1 MSHYK
6 HLLEPASIRHLKLK
20 NRMVKPAQWLVYAEA
35 DGSVGERAIA
45 FYETIAKGGVGLV
58 TVEESICDFPQGA
71 SAMPHIRLD
80 DDKFLPGLTRLAQ
93 AIHSH
98 DARAIVQITHAGPAH
113 NPLVGGEAI
122 APSRLEPPAEP
133 VFAIAHELT
142 KEEIAALVE
151 KFAQAALRVKNA
163 GFDGVELHMAH
174 YALINAFLSRVQN
187 KRSDEYGAASLET
200 RSRFSREILK
210 RARALCG
217 QDFIIGIR
225 MSNKEWGHE
234 LGTTNA
240 EAVEFAKIFETN
252 GADYIQVSAYG
263 YGAYALC
270 ALPELVTYP
279 EVPAEVKDFAD
290 RIPHGALVPETEAI
304 KKAVKIPVSAV
315 GYLDPKA
322 AEKVLKDGKADL
334 ICFGRRLMADPE
346 LPLKL
351 AAGREDEIRPCLRCN
366 VCLSDILLA
375 QPARCRINP
384 FMGNE
389 ATLKISPAAKQKT
402 VMIVGAGPAGM
413 EAARVAA
420 ERGHHV
426 MLYDKS
432 ADLGG
437 LVPMASFIKG
447 AGVADN
453 LMKMVPWYRHEFK
466 RLGVEL
472 HLGVQVDSELVN
484 LLEPDALVLALG
496 GKPVLPKIA
505 GIDSPNVI
513 TTENLKKSA
522 APYLHL
528 LGSKLMSALTK
539 VYLPVKDSVAI
550 IGGDLAGLEAAEFF
564 IKRGRK
570 VTIVET
576 GPQPGAGMPLV
587 WLVRLMPWLAAKN
600 VAMHVGVKIDR
611 ITGEGV
617 EITGADGKAAK
628 IAAKTVM
635 VMPSYE
641 RNDQLDSQ
649 FGKLKLKPIVVGDA
663 LGGAPRYIQG
673 AILDGAKAGAEV

>member
-1 MSHYK
+1 MSKYK
-6 HLLEPASIRHLKLK
+6 HLLEPTAIRHMQLK
-20 NRMVKPAQWLVYAEA
+20 NRMVKPAQWLVYAEN
-35 DGSVGERAIA
+35 DGSVGEKAIA
-45 FYETIAKGGVGLV
+45 FYETIARGGVGLV
-58 TVEESICDFPQGA
+58 TVEESICDYPQGA

-80 DDKFLPGLTRLAQ
+80 DDKFIPGLTKLAQ

-113 NPLVGGEAI
+113 NPLVGGEPV
-122 APSRLEPPAEP
+122 APTRLEPPAEP
-133 VFAIAHELT
+133 VFAVAHELT
-142 KEEIAALVE
+142 KDEILALVE
-151 KFAQAALRVKNA
+151 KFAQAAHRVKKA
-163 GFDGVELHMAH
+163 GFDGVEVHMAH
-174 YALINAFLSRVQN
+174 YALVNAFLSRVQN
-187 KRSDEYGAASLET
+187 KRTDEYGAMSIET

-210 RARALCG
+210 RTRELCG
-217 QDFIIGIR
+217 NDFIIGIR

-240 EAVEFAKIFETN
+240 EAVEFAKLFEQN
-252 GADYIQVSAYG
+252 EADYLQVSAYG
-263 YGAYALC
+263 YGAFALC

-279 EVPAEVKDFAD
+279 EVPPEVKEFAD

-315 GYLDPKA
+315 GYLDPEA
-322 AEKVLKDGKADL
+322 AEKVLKEGKADF

-346 LPLKL
+346 MPTKL

-389 ATLKISPAAKQKT
+389 STLEIVPVAKLKT

-432 ADLGG
+432 SDLGG

-453 LMKMVPWYRHEFK
+453 LMRMVPWYRHELK

-472 HLGVQVDSELVN
+472 HLGRDVDAELVN
-484 LLEPDALVLALG
+484 LLEPDALILATG
-496 GKPVLPKIA
+496 GKPVLPKIE
-505 GIDSPNVI
+505 GIDGAHVI
-513 TTENLKKSA
+513 TTEHLKKSA
-522 APYLHL
+522 QPFLHL
-528 LGSKLMSALTK
+528 LGSKLMSSLSK

-550 IGGDLAGLEAAEFF
+550 IGGDLAGLEAAEFL

-570 VTIVET
+570 VSVIET
-576 GPQPGAGMPLV
+576 SAQLGAGMPLV

-600 VAMHVGVKIDR
+600 VPIHAGVKINR
-611 ITGEGV
+611 ITSSGV
-617 EITGADGKAAK
+617 EITGADGKNTTVAAE
-628 IAAKTVM
+628 TVM

-641 RNDQLDSQ
+641 RNDHLDTR
-649 FGKLKLKPIVVGDA
+649 FGNLKIQPIVVGDA
-663 LGGAPRYIQG
+663 VGGNPRYIQG

>member
-217 QDFIIGIR
+217 EDFIIGIR

-472 HLGVQVDSELVN
+472 HLGVQVDAELVN

-617 EITGADGKAAK
+617 EITGADGKTAK
-628 IAAKTVM
+628 IAAETVM

>member
-20 NRMVKPAQWLVYAEA
+20 NRIVKPAQWLVYAEA

-217 QDFIIGIR
+217 EDFIIGIR

-472 HLGVQVDSELVN
+472 HLGVQVDAELVN

-570 VTIVET
+570 VTIMET

-600 VAMHVGVKIDR
+600 VALHVGVKIDR

-617 EITGADGKAAK
+617 EITGADGKIAK
-628 IAAKTVM
+628 IAAETVM

-663 LGGAPRYIQG
+663 LGGVPRYIQG

>member
-1 MSHYK
+1 MSKYK
-6 HLLEPASIRHLKLK
+6 HLLEPTTIRHLKLK

-35 DGSVGERAIA
+35 DGTVGEKAIA

-58 TVEESICDFPQGA
+58 TVEESICEYPQGA

-80 DDKFLPGLTRLAQ
+80 DDKFIPGLTKLAQ
-93 AIHSH
+93 AIRSH

-113 NPLVGGEAI
+113 NPLVGGEPV
-122 APSRLEPPAEP
+122 APSRLEPTAEP
-133 VFAIAHELT
+133 VFAVAHELT
-142 KEEIAALVE
+142 KEEIIALVE
-151 KFAQAALRVKNA
+151 KFAQAALRVKKS

-174 YALINAFLSRVQN
+174 YALGNAFLSRVQN
-187 KRSDEYGAASLET
+187 KRTDEYGAASLET
-200 RSRFSREILK
+200 RSRFAREML
-210 RARALCG
+210 RRTRELCG
-217 QDFIIGIR
+217 SDFIIGIR

-240 EAVEFAKIFETN
+240 EAVEFAKIFEAN
-252 GADYIQVSAYG
+252 GADYLQVSAYG
-263 YGAYALC
+263 YGAFALC

-279 EVPAEVKDFAD
+279 EVPPEVKEFAD

-304 KKAVKIPVSAV
+304 KKAVKIPISAV
-315 GYLDPKA
+315 GYLDPEA
-322 AEKVLKDGKADL
+322 AEKVLKEGQADF

-346 LPLKL
+346 MPLKL

-389 ATLKISPAAKQKT
+389 AMLKIVPAAKQKT

-432 ADLGG
+432 PDLGG

-453 LMKMVPWYRHEFK
+453 LMRMVPWYRHEFK

-472 HLGVQVDSELVN
+472 HLGRDVDAELVN
-484 LLEPDALVLALG
+484 LLEPDALILATG
-496 GKPVLPKIA
+496 GKPVLPKLE
-505 GIDSPNVI
+505 GIDSAHVI
-513 TTENLKKSA
+513 TTEHLKKSA
-522 APYLHL
+522 QPFLHL
-528 LGSKLMSALTK
+528 VGSKMMSALSK

-550 IGGDLAGLEAAEFF
+550 IGGDLAGLEAAEFL

-570 VTIVET
+570 VSVIET
-576 GPQPGAGMPLV
+576 STQLGAGLPLV

-600 VAMHVGVKIDR
+600 VPLHVGVKINR
-611 ITGEGV
+611 ITGAGV
-617 EITGADGKAAK
+617 EITGADGKTQTVAAE
-628 IAAKTVM
+628 TVM
-635 VMPSYE
+635 VMPAYE
-641 RNDQLDSQ
+641 RNDHLDTR
-649 FGKLKLKPIVVGDA
+649 FGNLKIQPVVIGDA
-663 LGGAPRYIQG
+663 MGGTPRYIQG
-673 AILDGAKAGAEV
+673 AVLDGAKAGAEV

>member
-617 EITGADGKAAK
+617 EITDADGKTVK
-628 IAAKTVM
+628 ITAETVM

>member
-20 NRMVKPAQWLVYAEA
+20 NRIVKPAQWLVYAET

-217 QDFIIGIR
+217 EDFIIGIR

-437 LVPMASFIKG
+437 LVAMASFIKG

-472 HLGVQVDSELVN
+472 HLGVQVDAELVN

-570 VTIVET
+570 VTIMET

-600 VAMHVGVKIDR
+600 VALHVGVKIDR

-617 EITGADGKAAK
+617 EITGADGKIAK
-628 IAAKTVM
+628 IAAETVM

-663 LGGAPRYIQG
+663 LGGVPRYIQG

>member
-1 MSHYK
+1 MSKYK
-6 HLLEPASIRHLKLK
+6 HLLEPTAIRHMQLK

-35 DGSVGERAIA
+35 DGSVGEKAIG

-58 TVEESICDFPQGA
+58 TVEESICEYPQGA

-80 DDKFLPGLTRLAQ
+80 DDKFIPGLTKLAQ

-98 DARAIVQITHAGPAH
+98 DTRAIVQITHAGPAH
-113 NPLVGGEAI
+113 NPLVGGEPV

-133 VFAIAHELT
+133 VFAVAHELT
-142 KEEIAALVE
+142 KEEILALVE
-151 KFAQAALRVKNA
+151 KFAQAALRVKKA

-187 KRSDEYGAASLET
+187 KRSDEYGAASIET

-210 RARALCG
+210 RTRELCG
-217 QDFIIGIR
+217 SDFIIGIR

-240 EAVEFAKIFETN
+240 EAVEFAKLFEQN
-252 GADYIQVSAYG
+252 GTDYLQVSAYG

-279 EVPAEVKDFAD
+279 EVPPEVKEFAD
-290 RIPHGALVPETEAI
+290 RIPHGALVPETYAI

-315 GYLDPKA
+315 GYLDPEA
-322 AEKVLKDGKADL
+322 ADKVLKDGKADL
-334 ICFGRRLMADPE
+334 VCFGRRLMADPE
-346 LPLKL
+346 MPLKL

-389 ATLKISPAAKQKT
+389 STLKIVPAAKEKT

-453 LMKMVPWYRHEFK
+453 LMRMVPWYRHELK

-472 HLGVQVDSELVN
+472 HLGRDVDAELVN
-484 LLEPDALVLALG
+484 LLEPDALILATG
-496 GKPVLPKIA
+496 GKPVLPKID
-505 GIDSPNVI
+505 GIDSAHVI
-513 TTENLKKSA
+513 TTEHLKKSA
-522 APYLHL
+522 QPFLHL
-528 LGSKLMSALTK
+528 LGSKMMSSLSK
-539 VYLPVKDSVAI
+539 IYLPVKDSVAI
-550 IGGDLAGLEAAEFF
+550 IGGDLAGLEAAEFL

-570 VTIVET
+570 VSIIET
-576 GPQPGAGMPLV
+576 SAQLGAGMPLV

-600 VAMHVGVKIDR
+600 VPIHAGVKINR
-611 ITGEGV
+611 ITATGV
-617 EITGADGKAAK
+617 EITGADGKTLSVAAE
-628 IAAKTVM
+628 TVL
-635 VMPSYE
+635 VMPAYE
-641 RNDQLDSQ
+641 RNDHLDTR
-649 FGKLKLKPIVVGDA
+649 FGNLKIKPTVVGDA
-663 LGGAPRYIQG
+663 IGGTPRYIQG

>member
-1 MSHYK
+1 MSTYK
-6 HLLEPASIRHLKLK
+6 HLLEPTKIRHLALK

-35 DGSVGERAIA
+35 DGSVGDKAIA
-45 FYETIAKGGVGLV
+45 FYETIARGGVGLV
-58 TVEESICDFPQGA
+58 TVEESICEFPQGA

-80 DDKFLPGLTRLAQ
+80 DDKFIPGLTQLAQ

-113 NPLVGGEAI
+113 NPLVGGDAV

-133 VFAIAHELT
+133 VFAVAHELT
-142 KEEIAALVE
+142 KDEILALVE
-151 KFAQAALRVKNA
+151 KFAQAAHRVKKA

-174 YALINAFLSRVQN
+174 YALGNAFLSRVQN

-200 RSRFSREILK
+200 RSRFAREMLH
-210 RARALCG
+210 RVRELCG
-217 QDFIIGIR
+217 ADFIIGIR
-225 MSNKEWGHE
+225 MSSKEWGHE

-240 EAVEFAKIFETN
+240 EAVEFAKLFEQN
-252 GADYIQVSAYG
+252 GADYLQISAYG
-263 YGAYALC
+263 YGAFALC

-279 EVPAEVKDFAD
+279 EVPAGVKEFAD
-290 RIPHGALVPETEAI
+290 RIPHGALIPETAAI

-315 GYLDPKA
+315 GYLDPEA
-322 AEKVLKDGKADL
+322 AEKILKEGKADF

-346 LPLKL
+346 MPLKL
-351 AAGREDEIRPCLRCN
+351 AAGREEEIRPCLRSN

-389 ATLKISPAAKQKT
+389 STLKIVPAAKQKT

-432 ADLGG
+432 SDLGG

-447 AGVADN
+447 SGLADN
-453 LMKMVPWYRHEFK
+453 LMRIVPWYRHELK

-472 HLGVQVDSELVN
+472 HLGREVDAELVN
-484 LLEPDALVLALG
+484 LLEPDALILAMG
-496 GKPVLPKIA
+496 GQSVLPKIE
-505 GIDSPNVI
+505 GIDSPHVI
-513 TTENLKKSA
+513 TTEHLKKSA
-522 APYLHL
+522 QPFLHL
-528 LGSKLMSALTK
+528 LGSKLVSALSK

-550 IGGDLAGLEAAEFF
+550 IGGDLAGLEAAEFLV
-564 IKRGRK
+564 KRGRK
-570 VTIVET
+570 VSVIET

-600 VAMHVGVKIDR
+600 VPLYVGVKVDR
-611 ITGEGV
+611 ITASGV
-617 EITGADGKAAK
+617 EITGADGKAATV
-628 IAAKTVM
+628 AAETVM

-641 RNDQLDSQ
+641 RNDHLDTR
-649 FGKLKLKPIVVGDA
+649 FGKLKINAIVIGDA
-663 LGGAPRYIQG
+663 NGGTPGYIQG

>member
-20 NRMVKPAQWLVYAEA
+20 NRIVKPAQWLVYAEA

-217 QDFIIGIR
+217 EDFIIGIR

-472 HLGVQVDSELVN
+472 HLGVQVDAELVN

-570 VTIVET
+570 VTIMET

-617 EITGADGKAAK
+617 EITDADGKTVK
-628 IAAKTVM
+628 ITAETVM